1 MSLTSVDF
9 WLDALERMVKTVCE
23 VALALIGTGMVGI
36 LDVDWLNLLSV
47 CAMSAITSLLA
58 SIVSNVKVDT
68 VSGASLVST
77 SSTPKH
83 ASESDDWSDQL
94 KSVADNLEQ

>member
-1 MSLTSVDF
+1 MSFTSIDF
-9 WLDALERMVKTVCE
+9 WLDAFERMVKTVCE

-68 VSGASLVST
+68 VSGASLVS
-77 SSTPKH
+77 SSSPKH
-83 ASESDDWSDQL
+83 KME
-94 KSVADNLEQ
+94 